1 MTKILLVSALCS
13 TKSIDSLFSQFKRDP
28 GFAVQKFLRMIVNG
42 LNKNN
47 DSVSTLSAYPV
58 NFADKILFVKNKKEY
73 ENSVEYN
80 YVPFLNIPIIKH
92 LMMFCYTF
100 VYLMVWSFFDK
111 KNKVVV
117 CDALN
122 ISLCIASLLA
132 CKLRNIKI
140 VGILTDMPDLIS
152 DSSTMS
158 MKKKIISRINKFYLG
173 QFSHYVFLTES
184 MNQIV
189 NKKNKPYIVMEGLV
203 DENYIQSLP
212 NKKVCNVK
220 TILYAGGL
228 SERYG
233 LKLLVD
239 AFRSLNDENIQLLLY
254 GAGPYVA
261 ELKTTCMQ
269 DPRIKYMGVVSNES
283 ILQAEIDASLLVN
296 PRPTTEEFTKYS
308 FPSKN
313 MEYMLSGTPLL
324 TTKLPGMPK
333 EYYPYVYLFEE
344 ESVESYA
351 KKLKELLSKNLNEL
365 VEKGS
370 NARNFVLMYKN
381 NIVQC
386 RRILEMIS

>member
-1 MTKILLVSALCS
+1 MN
-13 TKSIDSLFSQFKRDP
+13 SLFSQSKRDP

-42 LNKNN
+42 LNKNKAY
-47 DSVSTLSAYPV
+47 VSTLSAYPV

-122 ISLCIASLLA
+122 ISLCIASLLV

-140 VGILTDMPDLIS
+140 VGILTDMPDLIF
-152 DSSTMS
+152 DSSTAS
-158 MKKKIISRINKFYLG
+158 MKKKIISRINKFYLSR
-173 QFSHYVFLTES
+173 FSHYVFLTEF

-203 DENYIQSLP
+203 DENYVQSLP
-212 NKKVCNVK
+212 NKKACNVK

-261 ELKTTCMQ
+261 ELKTTCIQ

-283 ILQAEIDASLLVN
+283 ILQAEINATLLVN

-324 TTKLPGMPK
+324 TTKLPGMPE

-351 KKLKELLSKNLNEL
+351 KKLKEILSKDLNEL
-365 VEKGS
+365 IEKGL
-370 NARNFVLMYKN
+370 NARKFVLNRKN
-381 NIVQC
+381 NIMQS
-386 RRILEMIS
+386 RRILEMFYNDKVF